1 MVLYKVYSQEYR
13 VRYFAHPC
21 STAVLFQM
29 ACLLFTF
36 LPPLFTGYFT
46 SGFYYKELT
55 YSEQPNVTFLQRYNL
70 MISSPSTL
78 IFSSSD
84 AILNNYFLSNY
95 YPTILS
101 TSIPRD
107 VNGDGIV
114 DQQTITIN
122 ITAQSVSA
130 TQTIDLWLIFQYALN
145 RYPLVNMET
154 LGLISLNA
162 PSPLPNYQAVTI
174 YGQLRF
180 HQRAPVLSYENV
192 SSLEGPI
199 IDYGTYSIVPSFDD
213 ILNNYRARNYS
224 TIFDVQYVQW
234 SPSPS
239 TSTLSSSTTSTI
251 QLSIKIVVNTGA
263 QVIRYV
269 PSFWKEF
276 RWTWIQY
283 VTGLLPFFYVMNKIK
298 EFVFS
303 NGLVRT
309 VVKTSP

>member
-13 VRYFAHPC
+13 IRYFAHPC
-21 STAVLFQM
+21 STAVLFQI

-46 SGFYYKELT
+46 SGFYYKELS

-70 MISSPSTL
+70 IISSPSTL
-78 IFSSSD
+78 IFSSSET
-84 AILNNYFLSNY
+84 ILNNYFLSSY
-95 YPTILS
+95 SPTILGS
-101 TSIPRD
+101 SIPRD

-122 ITAQSVSA
+122 ITASSTIS
-130 TQTIDLWLIFQYALN
+130 TQVIDLWLIFQYALN
-145 RYPLVNMET
+145 QYPLVNMET

-162 PSPLPNYQAVTI
+162 PSSISNYQAVTI
-174 YGQLRF
+174 YGQLVF
-180 HQRAPVLSYENV
+180 QQRAPVLSYENV
-192 SSLEGPI
+192 SALQGPI
-199 IDYGTYSIVPSFDD
+199 IDYGNYSVVPSFDD

-224 TIFDVQYVQW
+224 TTFNVQYVQW
-234 SPSPS
+234 SPS
-239 TSTLSSSTTSTI
+239 TSTTNTQLTI
-251 QLSIKIVVNTGA
+251 KVVVNTGS

-269 PSFWKEF
+269 PSFWKVF
-276 RWTWIQY
+276 RWAWIQY
-283 VTGLLPFFYVMNKIK
+283 IAGLLPFFYVMNKIK

-309 VVKTSP
+309 VIKKSP